1 VGPPGP
7 ARRGRPDASRAT
19 NREPVTTGSL
29 NDIHEEALMGSTLKF
44 DSERRELVRERRTAR
59 IERKQQRREARER
72 KHSEPAAPPP
82 APQPSAL
89 QRAAQQRLDEA
100 VEGVVAQALER
111 HDRRAPAPEEPLGA
125 DQLAE
130 SAGAPARFTAESAGA
145 PVAIVWPDRASRG
158 SRRESDIA
166 EFRERRQ
173 RRATEARSEAR
184 ERIARSGE
192 PAAVADAMAALAH
205 PSARPWEAER
215 QQLERAIETGRSS
228 EIGAAARAALWAI
241 TRDAARSSR
250 RARRDP
256 DLALAVCV
264 AYAIL
269 ARVPRTALRSTQ
281 RARPQHRRAPQRAFW
296 R

>member
-1 VGPPGP
+1 V
-7 ARRGRPDASRAT
+7 SRAT

-29 NDIHEEALMGSTLKF
+29 NDIHKEALMGSTLKF

-72 KHSEPAAPPP
+72 KHSQPAAMPP

-89 QRAAQQRLDEA
+89 QRAAQQRLDET
-100 VEGVVAQALER
+100 VEEVVAQALER
-111 HDRRAPAPEEPLGA
+111 HNRAPRAA
-125 DQLAE
+125 DQPVAPVPRIAE
-130 SAGAPARFTAESAGA
+130 SAGAPA
-145 PVAIVWPDRASRG
+145 AIVRPDRASRG

-173 RRATEARSEAR
+173 RTATEARREAR

-228 EIGAAARAALWAI
+228 EIAAAARAALWAI

-264 AYAIL
+264 AYAVL

-281 RARPQHRRAPQRAFW
+281 RARPQRRRAPQRAFW

>member
-1 VGPPGP
+1 
-7 ARRGRPDASRAT
+7 
-19 NREPVTTGSL
+19 
-29 NDIHEEALMGSTLKF
+29 MGSTLKF

-72 KHSEPAAPPP
+72 KHSQPAVMPP
-82 APQPSAL
+82 ASQPSAL
-89 QRAAQQRLDEA
+89 QRAAQQRLDET
-100 VEGVVAQALER
+100 VEEVVAQALER
-111 HDRRAPAPEEPLGA
+111 HDRRPPAAEEPLA
-125 DQLAE
+125 PIPPTAE

-145 PVAIVWPDRASRG
+145 PAAIVWPDRASRG

-173 RRATEARSEAR
+173 RTATEARSEAR

-281 RARPQHRRAPQRAFW
+281 RARPQRRRAPQRAFW

>member
-1 VGPPGP
+1 
-7 ARRGRPDASRAT
+7 
-19 NREPVTTGSL
+19 
-29 NDIHEEALMGSTLKF
+29 MGSTLKF

-59 IERKQQRREARER
+59 LDRKRERREARER
-72 KHSEPAAPPP
+72 KHSQPAVMPP

-100 VEGVVAQALER
+100 VEEVVAQALER
-111 HDRRAPAPEEPLGA
+111 HDRRALAADQPLAA
-125 DQLAE
+125 DQLVAAE
-130 SAGAPARFTAESAGA
+130 QLLAPVRFTAESAGA
-145 PVAIVWPDRASRG
+145 PAAIVRPGRASRG
-158 SRRESDIA
+158 SRRASDIA

-173 RRATEARSEAR
+173 RTATEARSEAR

-205 PSARPWEAER
+205 PSASPWEAER

-228 EIGAAARAALWAI
+228 EIGAASRAALWAL

-281 RARPQHRRAPQRAFW
+281 RARPQRRRAPQRAFW